1 MTNRKIPGTWLG
13 FIALVMAI
21 GVALLWFR
29 QANLV
34 ALPQDRTLFV
44 VAFVSA
50 GILGIATF
58 IVGTRWFG
66 GIPAVG
72 AIIVCAFMTGTIYI
86 SPQKVADNPVK
97 VGDVIPQFV
106 ALNDDGERF
115 NSGELT
121 GKPTLIKFFRAHW

>member
-1 MTNRKIPGTWLG
+1 MANRKILGTWLG
-13 FIALVMAI
+13 FIAIVMAI
-21 GVALLWFR
+21 GVVLFWFR

-44 VAFVSA
+44 VAFVA
-50 GILGIATF
+50 AAMLGIACF

-72 AIIVCAFMTGTIYI
+72 AIVVCAFMIGTIYI

-115 NSGELT
+115 NSRELMGT
-121 GKPTLIKFFRAHW
+121 PTLIKFFRAHW

>member
-1 MTNRKIPGTWLG
+1 MTNRKTLGTSLG
-13 FIALVMAI
+13 FIALAMAI
-21 GVALLWFR
+21 GLVLFWFR
-29 QANLV
+29 QVNLV

-44 VAFVSA
+44 VAFVTA
-50 GILGIATF
+50 AVLGIATF

-72 AIIVCAFMTGTIYI
+72 AIIVGAFMTGTIYI

-97 VGDVIPQFV
+97 VGDIIPQFV

-115 NSGELT
+115 NSGDLA
-121 GKPTLIKFFRAHW
+121 GKPTLIKFFRGHW

>member
-1 MTNRKIPGTWLG
+1 MTNRKALGTSLG

-21 GVALLWFR
+21 GLVLFWFR
-29 QANLV
+29 QVNLV
-34 ALPQDRTLFV
+34 ALPQDTTLFV
-44 VAFVSA
+44 VAFIAAAV
-50 GILGIATF
+50 LGIATF

-72 AIIVCAFMTGTIYI
+72 AIIVGAFMTGTVYI
-86 SPQKVADNPVK
+86 SPQKVAENPVK

-115 NSGELT
+115 NSGDLT
-121 GKPTLIKFFRAHW
+121 GNPTLIKFFRGHW

>member
-1 MTNRKIPGTWLG
+1 MTNRKTLGTSLG

-21 GVALLWFR
+21 GLVLFWFR
-29 QANLV
+29 QVNLV

-44 VAFVSA
+44 VAFIATVV
-50 GILGIATF
+50 LGIATF

-72 AIIVCAFMTGTIYI
+72 AIIVGVFMTGAAYI

-106 ALNDDGERF
+106 ALNDAGERF
-115 NSGELT
+115 NSSDLT
-121 GKPTLIKFFRAHW
+121 GQPTLIKFFRGHW

>member
-1 MTNRKIPGTWLG
+1 MTNRKTLGTSLG
-13 FIALVMAI
+13 FIALAIAI
-21 GVALLWFR
+21 GLVLFWFR
-29 QANLV
+29 QVNLV

-44 VAFVSA
+44 IAFATAAV
-50 GILGIATF
+50 LGIATF

-72 AIIVCAFMTGTIYI
+72 AIIVGAFMTGTIYI

-115 NSGELT
+115 NSGDLA
-121 GKPTLIKFFRAHW
+121 GQPTLIKFFRGHW

>member
-1 MTNRKIPGTWLG
+1 MTNRKVLGTSLG
-13 FIALVMAI
+13 FIAIFIAI
-21 GVALLWFR
+21 GFVLFWFR
-29 QANLV
+29 QVNLV
-34 ALPQDRTLFV
+34 ALPQDTTLFV
-44 VAFVSA
+44 VAFIAVA
-50 GILGIATF
+50 VLGIATF

-72 AIIVCAFMTGTIYI
+72 AIIVGAFMTGTIYI

-115 NSGELT
+115 NSGDLM
-121 GKPTLIKFFRAHW
+121 GKPTLIKFFRGHW

>member
-115 NSGELT
+115 NSSELA

>member
-1 MTNRKIPGTWLG
+1 
-13 FIALVMAI
+13 MAI
-21 GVALLWFR
+21 GVVLLWFR

-44 VAFVSA
+44 VAFVAA
-50 GILGIATF
+50 GMLGIATF

-72 AIIVCAFMTGTIYI
+72 AIIVCAFMTFTIYI

>member
-1 MTNRKIPGTWLG
+1 MTNRKILGTWLG

-21 GVALLWFR
+21 GVVLLWFR

-44 VAFVSA
+44 IAFVAA
-50 GILGIATF
+50 GVLGIATF
-58 IVGTRWFG
+58 FIGTRWFG

-72 AIIVCAFMTGTIYI
+72 AIIVSAFLIGTIYI
-86 SPQKVADNPVK
+86 SPQKVADNPVR

-106 ALNDDGERF
+106 ALNDDSERF
-115 NSGELT
+115 NSSDLT
-121 GKPTLIKFFRAHW
+121 GKPTLIKFFRGHW